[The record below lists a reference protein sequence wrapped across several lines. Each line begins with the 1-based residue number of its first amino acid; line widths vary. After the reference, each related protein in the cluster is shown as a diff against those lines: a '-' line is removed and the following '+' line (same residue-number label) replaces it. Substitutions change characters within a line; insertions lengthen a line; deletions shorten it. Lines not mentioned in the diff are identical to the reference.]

1 MPEAGVLITVVPA
14 GQNAPLCAFTAR
26 LTEAISAQRPARL
39 LTIREHCGDG
49 LTAYLAKCAPGGYVL
64 AECEEPA
71 SPWTHECLRRATFIL
86 LVGSA
91 DGEPSINQIE
101 REVWEGD
108 AAKTLPRKE
117 LVLLHQHRKPYADT
131 FQWLRDRKLHLHHHV
146 ALDQNE
152 DFERLA
158 RILTGRGVGL
168 VLSGGGARGFAH
180 IGVIRALR
188 EHGIPI
194 DLVGGTSMGACI
206 GAQCALGWD
215 YETMLERNRECW
227 IRFRPLRDYTIPL
240 VSLLTG
246 KRMVRA
252 LTMMFGDTRIEDLP
266 TSYFCVS
273 SDLVRGE
280 TVVHRDGPLRKYI
293 RASSSVAGIAP
304 PVPDRGSLLVDGGVL
319 NNLPADVMR
328 KLHGGTIIAI
338 DVNPYGY
345 GSLMF
350 SRDYGESLSARQIL
364 WSWLNPFGPK
374 LRVPNIQAILER
386 VTMLGG
392 IRQANELL
400 HGAMDLYIRPPTDEF
415 GFLEMHK
422 LDTIADIGYRFA
434 SVEIEAWKSHVTT

>member
-1 MPEAGVLITVVPA
+1 MLIVVVPA
-14 GQNAPLCAFTAR
+14 GQNAPLSAFTAR
-26 LTEAISAQRPARL
+26 LTEAISAHYPARL
-39 LTIREHCGDG
+39 LAIREHSGDG
-49 LTAYLAKCAPGGYVL
+49 LTACLAESAASAYVL
-64 AECEEPA
+64 AECDEPA
-71 SPWTHECLRRATFIL
+71 SPWTRECLRRASVIL
-86 LVGSA
+86 MIGSA
-91 DGEPSINQIE
+91 DGEPSINPIE
-101 REVWEGD
+101 QEVWQADGD
-108 AAKTLPRKE
+108 KSGPRKE
-117 LVLLHQHRKPYADT
+117 LVLLHPHGKPYADT
-131 FQWLRDRKLHLHHHV
+131 IRWLRDRKPHLHHHV

-158 RILTGRGVGL
+158 RVLTGRGVGL

-215 YETMLERNRECW
+215 YDTMLERNRDGW
-227 IRFRPLRDYTIPL
+227 IRSHPLRDYTIPL
-240 VSLLTG
+240 VSLLAG
-246 KRMVRA
+246 KKMVRA
-252 LTMMFGDTRIEDLP
+252 LTTMFGDTMIEDLP

-280 TVVHRDGPLRKYI
+280 PVVHRDGPLRKYI

-304 PVPDRGSLLVDGGVL
+304 PVPDRGALLVDGGVL

-328 KLHGGTIIAI
+328 KLHGGTVIAI

-345 GSLMF
+345 GSF
-350 SRDYGESLSARQIL
+350 IVSRDYGESLSAWQIL
-364 WSWLNPFGPK
+364 WSRLNPFGRA

-400 HGAMDLYIRPPTDEF
+400 NGAVDLYIRPPTDEF

-434 SVEIEAWKSHVTT
+434 SVEIEAWKSHVTA

>member
-1 MPEAGVLITVVPA
+1 
-14 GQNAPLCAFTAR
+14 
-26 LTEAISAQRPARL
+26 
-39 LTIREHCGDG
+39 
-49 LTAYLAKCAPGGYVL
+49 
-64 AECEEPA
+64 
-71 SPWTHECLRRATFIL
+71 
-86 LVGSA
+86 
-91 DGEPSINQIE
+91 
-101 REVWEGD
+101 
-108 AAKTLPRKE
+108 
-117 LVLLHQHRKPYADT
+117 
-131 FQWLRDRKLHLHHHV
+131 
-146 ALDQNE
+146 
-152 DFERLA
+152 
-158 RILTGRGVGL
+158 
-168 VLSGGGARGFAH
+168 
-180 IGVIRALR
+180 
-188 EHGIPI
+188 
-194 DLVGGTSMGACI
+194 MGACI

-215 YETMLERNRECW
+215 YVTMLERNRDCW
-227 IRFRPLRDYTIPL
+227 IRSHPLRDYTIPL

-280 TVVHRDGPLRKYI
+280 PVVHRDGLLRKYV

-328 KLHGGTIIAI
+328 KLHGGTVIAI

-345 GSLMF
+345 GSLTV
-350 SRDYGESLSARQIL
+350 SRDYGESLSAWQIL
-364 WSWLNPFGPK
+364 WSRLNPFAPT

-400 HGAMDLYIRPPTDEF
+400 NGAVDLYIRPPTDEF

-434 SVEIEAWKSHVTT
+434 SVEIEAWKSHVTA